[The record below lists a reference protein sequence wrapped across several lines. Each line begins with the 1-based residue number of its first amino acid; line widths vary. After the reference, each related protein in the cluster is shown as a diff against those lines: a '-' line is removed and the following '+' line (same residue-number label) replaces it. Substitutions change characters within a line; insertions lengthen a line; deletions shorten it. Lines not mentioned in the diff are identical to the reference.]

1 MIAGIREGKTCDTGY
16 TNRKDSLLIKEK
28 ITRDGIRTMFLASNI
43 QRRQKR
49 GIYIPLHFKKVKKE
63 NDEIKDSE
71 LKIHEWQAVKRGKRW
86 PSGASRRDR
95 ARVLSWHMTIFC
107 VFLWAEYRKQ
117 GG

>member
-16 TNRKDSLLIKEK
+16 TNRKDSLLITEK

-107 VFLWAEYRKQ
+107 VFLWAEYRKL